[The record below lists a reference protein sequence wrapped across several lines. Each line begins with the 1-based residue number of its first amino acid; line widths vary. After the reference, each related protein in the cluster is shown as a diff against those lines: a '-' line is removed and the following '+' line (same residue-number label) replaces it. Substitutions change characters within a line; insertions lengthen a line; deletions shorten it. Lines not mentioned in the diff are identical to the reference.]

1 MAWIWKTIA
10 ASAIGYALGS
20 ISFAILVTRW
30 KAGIDVR
37 SVGSGHASGT
47 NTMRAAGWGA
57 GILVAVLDF
66 GKGYLAVW
74 LAQRLG
80 GVGLTTAVAA
90 GAVVI
95 GHCWPIF
102 AGFRGGMG
110 MGSGAGALLAIWPF
124 GFILAVGLGVSLQL
138 IIHHSARANVFTG
151 ILLTPL
157 WALFGAP
164 WPWLATAAVV
174 GLVISLRAFSDWH
187 RVYSE
192 LWLDR
197 KH

>member
-1 MAWIWKTIA
+1 MVWVWKTLA
-10 ASAIGYALGS
+10 AGAMAYALGS
-20 ISFAILVTRW
+20 ISFALLVTRW

-74 LAQRLG
+74 LAQQLG

-110 MGSGAGALLAIWPF
+110 VGSGSGALLAIWPL

-138 IIHHSARANVFTG
+138 IVHHSARANVFTG

-164 WPWLATAAVV
+164 WPQLVTAVAV
-174 GLVISLRAFSDWH
+174 GLVVSLRALSDWR

-197 KH
+197 EL

>member
-1 MAWIWKTIA
+1 MAGILNTMA
-10 ASAIGYALGS
+10 AAAMGYALGS
-20 ISFAILVTRW
+20 IPFAILVTRW
-30 KAGIDVR
+30 IAGIDVR
-37 SVGSGHASGT
+37 SVGSGHAGGT
-47 NTMRAAGWGA
+47 NVMRAAGWGA

-80 GVGLTTAVAA
+80 DIGLTTAVAA

-110 MGSGAGALLAIWPF
+110 VGCGAGALLAIWPL
-124 GFILAVGLGVSLQL
+124 GFVLAVGLGVSLQL

-157 WALFGAP
+157 WALFGAT
-164 WPWLATAAVV
+164 WPWLINAAVV
-174 GLVISLRAFSDWH
+174 GIVVSFRALSDWH
-187 RVYSE
+187 RVYTE

-197 KH
+197 R